1 LPPATLI
8 IPAISSSHVT
18 FDARIPQQ
26 SLPFWWQLSNNG
38 GLAFHSAVEAG
49 SDGGTSPQPKRMV
62 FQPSQS
68 GATILQRSIDHY
80 FELALYLLV
89 LTGFATLAS
98 TGGLD
103 LPSVILV
110 GSALALRGYSLVR
123 RYQLVISERWT
134 TPLSVAYFVF
144 FALDYF
150 VFSRSFLPA
159 TVHLALFG
167 VVVRMFSLRRERDHV
182 MLAVLAFLMVLASA
196 VLTVDSVFVFSFAA
210 FMLMAV
216 ATFVLMEM
224 RRSGHDAN
232 IQARHSSDPQ
242 EHRHLAFSL
251 ARVAPALML
260 MILVAGAA
268 VFFLLPRMSAG
279 YLGGYSFGTDFSSG
293 FSDHVQLGQI
303 GQIQQSTA
311 VVMHIQIDG
320 DTVGRYDLHW
330 RGVALGNFDGHSWS
344 NPRDRFALDR
354 QTANSFAVPRFGNA
368 ILKSYVAPNLARE
381 QTIHYRVL
389 MEPIGTNIFFLAP
402 WASSVIGDYRLL
414 GADSSGTVY
423 DFDTA
428 RPITRYE
435 AESDIATPS
444 PSELRMTGQDYPP
457 QITASFLRLP
467 AVDPRVSQ
475 LAAQVTASGKNN
487 FDKAATLE
495 NYLRTHYG
503 YTLQLPRAPVKD
515 PIANFLFERKQGH
528 CEYFA
533 SSMAVMLRTLG
544 IPSRVVNGFRT
555 DEFNDLTGN
564 YVVRAKDAHAWVEAY
579 FPGYGWETF
588 DPTPG
593 GDAGTP
599 QGWGRA
605 ALYVDAMASFWRDWV
620 VSYDTS
626 HQYVLGQA
634 AVSGTRG
641 LWERARAWARN
652 HYERM
657 LRWARGSQD
666 RVENSPVRWAVIGLT
681 IAFVLLLL
689 GNLGRIA
696 RLLYEKWL
704 QAHPER
710 SPEQAATMWYERMA
724 RTLARRGV
732 QRTSAQTPQ
741 EFAKKIEDSRLR
753 LPVARFTA
761 VYESARF
768 GNSADDAQR
777 LPGLYEEV
785 ELATRGR

>member
-1 LPPATLI
+1 MA
-8 IPAISSSHVT
+8 SKS
-18 FDARIPQQ
+18 
-26 SLPFWWQLSNNG
+26 
-38 GLAFHSAVEAG
+38 
-49 SDGGTSPQPKRMV
+49 
-62 FQPSQS
+62 SQS
-68 GATILQRSIDHY
+68 AAIPLTQAIDHY
-80 FELALYLLV
+80 FDLALYMLV

-103 LPSVILV
+103 LPSTILV
-110 GSALALRGYSLVR
+110 GVGLAIRGYLLAKR
-123 RYQLVISERWT
+123 RRVVISESWT
-134 TPLSVAYFVF
+134 TPLTVAYFVF
-144 FALDYF
+144 FAIDYF

-167 VVVRMFSLRRERDHV
+167 VVVRMFSLRKERDHV
-182 MLAVLAFLMVLASA
+182 MLAILAFLMVLASA
-196 VLTVDSVFVFSFAA
+196 VLTVDSVFLFSFAA

-224 RRSGHDAN
+224 RRSGHSAN

-242 EHRHLAFSL
+242 EHRRLAFSL

-260 MILVAGAA
+260 MILVAGSA

-279 YLGGYSFGTDFSSG
+279 YLGGYSFGTDFSAG
-293 FSDHVQLGQI
+293 FSDRVQLGQI

-330 RGVALGNFDGHSWS
+330 RGVALANFDGHTWS
-344 NPRDRFALDR
+344 NPRDQFALQR
-354 QTANSFAVPRFGNA
+354 QPGNSFTVPRFGNPV
-368 ILKSYVAPNLARE
+368 LTSYVMANQLRE
-381 QTIHYRVL
+381 QVIHYRVL
-389 MEPIGTNIFFLAP
+389 MEPIGTNVFFLAP
-402 WASSVIGDYRLL
+402 WARSITGDYRLL
-414 GADSSGTVY
+414 GADSSGAVY
-423 DFDTA
+423 DFDTSRA
-428 RPITRYE
+428 ISRYE
-435 AESDIATPS
+435 ADSDIAS
-444 PSELRMTGQDYPP
+444 PAASELRTAGQNYPAS
-457 QITASFLRLP
+457 ITSMYLRLP
-467 AVDPRVSQ
+467 RVDPRVSQ
-475 LAAQVTASGKNN
+475 LAAQVTASARNN
-487 FDKAATLE
+487 FDKAAAVE
-495 NYLRTHYG
+495 NHLRTRYG
-503 YTLQLPRAPVKD
+503 YTLQLPRTTVND

-579 FPGYGWETF
+579 FPGYGWQTF

-593 GDAGTP
+593 GAADTP
-599 QGWGRA
+599 QGWGRVG
-605 ALYVDAMASFWRDWV
+605 LYVDAMASFWRDWI

-626 HQYVLGQA
+626 HQFILGQA

-641 LWERARAWARN
+641 LWEGARTWARM

-657 LRWARGSQD
+657 LKWARRSQD
-666 RVENSPVRWAVIGLT
+666 RVENSPVRWAVIGLV
-681 IAFVLLLL
+681 IAMALLIL
-689 GNLGRIA
+689 GNLGRLA
-696 RLLYEKWL
+696 RLLHEKWL

-710 SPEQAATMWYERMA
+710 SPEQAAAMWYGRMA
-724 RTLARRGV
+724 RALARRGMKKPA
-732 QRTSAQTPQ
+732 AQTPQ
-741 EFAKKIEDSRLR
+741 EFVKKIEDARLR
-753 LPVARFTA
+753 TPVARFTE

-777 LPGLYEEV
+777 LPELFEEV